1 MGSKRKLISLPGET
15 DLARRQEDAINAL
28 SFGDESYENYLDNLD
43 PAKRTRIE
51 NSLLRRKHGMHTV
64 APISCAGPNKCPF
77 FNSCPIPERDET
89 GQPIIGDLSDYPLYR
104 PCVFEMT
111 FLQQKT
117 VDYLLHLQV
126 DPSNPIEMAIVN
138 ELAVID
144 LYKQRAMLVLA
155 NGDNDGDGRNFLKQ
169 DLEEIQGDHG
179 VILKKT
185 TQLHPVVNLM
195 NAQENRRVKLLESL
209 METRKAK
216 HEVAYRLGETSGG
229 SSLKTELEAI
239 RKLLEQSSGQTIV
252 LDTKDKVRDAIPI
265 DDD

>member
-1 MGSKRKLISLPGET
+1 MGSRRKLISLPGET

-28 SFGDESYENYLDNLD
+28 SYGDDNYENYLDNLD

-64 APISCAGPNKCPF
+64 APISCAGPTKCPF
-77 FNSCPIPERDET
+77 FNSCPIPERDES
-89 GQPIIGDLSDYPLYR
+89 GRPLPGNDEDYPLYR

-169 DLEEIQGDHG
+169 DLEEIQGEHG

-185 TQLHPVVNLM
+185 TQLHPVIALM
-195 NAQENRRVKLLESL
+195 NTQESRRIKLLESL

-216 HEVAYRLGETSGG
+216 HDVASKLGDTSNG
-229 SSLKTELEAI
+229 STLKTELEMI
-239 RKLLEQSSGQTIV
+239 RKLLEKGAKETIV
-252 LDTKDKVRDAIPI
+252 LDSKEKVREAIPI